1 MANQSPTLSGK
12 QAVLEA
18 MPDHPAVKALEAWNP
33 QAFTDARF
41 DFGELTLT
49 VAASE
54 ICAACAAVQAAG
66 YNFFEDMTAVDW
78 FPASPRFQLSYHI
91 LSHAFKER
99 IRLRAMVD
107 EPDPSHR
114 LHHIRLGGRQLLRA
128 RSLRPLRDSLRRP
141 PRSAPHHDARR
152 LEGPPAPQGLPGG
165 GLPLMSSNPGAPVI
179 DLPAT
184 ETAGERRMVLNM
196 GPQHPATHGVLRLVV
211 ELDGE
216 VIVSVRPEIG
226 YLHTGIEKT
235 CEAKFYQQVV
245 PLTDRI
251 NYLDPLSNNLCYCLA
266 VEKLLG
272 LEIPERAQW
281 IRVLLTELSRLN
293 SHLIWLGTHAM
304 DIGALTV
311 FLYTFREREEIL
323 RLFEAVAGQRMMT
336 SYFRIGGLSM
346 EPPLDWLDRV
356 QHFITTFPE
365 KIDEYSNLLTG
376 NPIFMNRLKGV
387 GYLSPEDAIALGVTG
402 PPLRASGV
410 DIDLRRDMP
419 YSSYEKFQFKVPIS
433 TVGDTW
439 ARYEVRL
446 VEMRES
452 TKIVQQALDGM
463 PGGPVKANA
472 PKVVLPDRE
481 KMKTE
486 MEALIHHFK
495 IVTEGFN
502 VPAGEVYQGMECG
515 HGQMGYYVVSDGT
528 AKPYRVHMR
537 YPSFATLQA
546 VETMCKG
553 RLIADLVAV
562 VGSIDIVLGEIDR

>member
-1 MANQSPTLSGK
+1 
-12 QAVLEA
+12 
-18 MPDHPAVKALEAWNP
+18 
-33 QAFTDARF
+33 
-41 DFGELTLT
+41 
-49 VAASE
+49 
-54 ICAACAAVQAAG
+54 
-66 YNFFEDMTAVDW
+66 
-78 FPASPRFQLSYHI
+78 
-91 LSHAFKER
+91 
-99 IRLRAMVD
+99 
-107 EPDPSHR
+107 
-114 LHHIRLGGRQLLRA
+114 
-128 RSLRPLRDSLRRP
+128 
-141 PRSAPHHDARR
+141 
-152 LEGPPAPQGLPGG
+152 
-165 GLPLMSSNPGAPVI
+165 MSSNPGAPVV
-179 DLPAT
+179 DLPAS
-184 ETAGERRMVLNM
+184 ESAGERRMILNM

-356 QHFITTFPE
+356 QHFISMFPE

-387 GYLSPEDAIALGVTG
+387 GYLSPEDEIALGVTG

-472 PKVVLPDRE
+472 PKIVLPDRE

-495 IVTEGFN
+495 IVT
-502 VPAGEVYQGMECG
+502 
-515 HGQMGYYVVSDGT
+515 
-528 AKPYRVHMR
+528 
-537 YPSFATLQA
+537 
-546 VETMCKG
+546 
-553 RLIADLVAV
+553 
-562 VGSIDIVLGEIDR
+562 